1 MSSDP
6 FPMKGRE
13 LDTVLAALRL
23 WQAARARDAIP
34 DEYRDIAAN
43 SARPL
48 DHAGTERLFERLLH
62 ADYRRR
68 LRDRLAATR
77 AAARND
83 QP

>member
-1 MSSDP
+1 MPADP
-6 FPMKGRE
+6 YAMNGRE
-13 LDTVLAALRL
+13 IDTVLAALRN
-23 WQAARARDAIP
+23 WQIARARDAIP

-48 DHAGTERLFERLLH
+48 DHAGTERIFERLLH